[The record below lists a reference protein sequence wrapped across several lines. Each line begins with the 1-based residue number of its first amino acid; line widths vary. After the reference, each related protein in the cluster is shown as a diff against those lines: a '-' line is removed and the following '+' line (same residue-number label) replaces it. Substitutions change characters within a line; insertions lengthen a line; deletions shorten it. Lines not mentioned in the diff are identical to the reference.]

1 MNGIQGS
8 NTSNGSA
15 MPVTAFTLETFFIS
29 ALYVAIAVISV
40 FGNILV
46 ILAVY
51 TNRRLQTTSNYLL
64 VALAVPDFF
73 QGAVSLPLR
82 LVEVL
87 KAEWDH
93 QSFCLALI
101 HVSALFGGAS
111 NLHILLIAIERF
123 ISICWPYFYF
133 SWITTKC
140 ALLGVGVTWLS
151 MFIFSLL
158 PVMGWGARE
167 PGNSVTFCRF
177 PAFLTQECISFLFV
191 FVHVIPIITVPFLNM
206 FILRA
211 SLDHVKRIRVQ
222 EAASIYNSRTER
234 ISEYDSKAVEELR
247 KRKTE
252 AARQRKATRIVAAV
266 VGSFI
271 LLVVPIVII
280 DIVEML
286 SGAVVPVPV
295 VKTAVLMIYSN
306 HCVNVFVYAGF
317 NSDYRK
323 TFKKIV
329 LKGINFVRGR
339 GTNEIQCTNS
349 LEQTNTER
357 QDYDESFTLKT

>member
-93 QSFCLALI
+93 QSFCLASI
-101 HVSALFGGAS
+101 HVSTLFGGAS

-158 PVMGWGARE
+158 PVMGSGCKGARKSRYFLSVSSISHPGVHLISVRICPCHSHNHCYFPQYVHPASE
-167 PGNSVTFCRF
+167 PGSC
-177 PAFLTQECISFLFV
+177 
-191 FVHVIPIITVPFLNM
+191 
-206 FILRA
+206 
-211 SLDHVKRIRVQ
+211 
-222 EAASIYNSRTER
+222 EAN
-234 ISEYDSKAVEELR
+234 
-247 KRKTE
+247 
-252 AARQRKATRIVAAV
+252 
-266 VGSFI
+266 
-271 LLVVPIVII
+271 
-280 DIVEML
+280 
-286 SGAVVPVPV
+286 
-295 VKTAVLMIYSN
+295 
-306 HCVNVFVYAGF
+306 
-317 NSDYRK
+317 
-323 TFKKIV
+323 
-329 LKGINFVRGR
+329 
-339 GTNEIQCTNS
+339 
-349 LEQTNTER
+349 
-357 QDYDESFTLKT
+357 

>member
-15 MPVTAFTLETFFIS
+15 IPVTGSTLETFLIS
-29 ALYVAIAVISV
+29 LLYFVIALISV
-40 FGNILV
+40 FGNVLV
-46 ILAVY
+46 MLAVY

-87 KAEWDH
+87 KADCDH
-93 QSFCLALI
+93 KSFCRASI
-101 HVSALFGGAS
+101 PVSTLFGGAS

-123 ISICWPYFYF
+123 IAICWPYFYC

-140 ALLGVGVTWLS
+140 ALLGVAVTWLS
-151 MFIFSLL
+151 MSIFSLL
-158 PVMGWGARE
+158 PAMGWGGRE
-167 PGNSVTFCRF
+167 PENSVTFCRF
-177 PAFLTQECISFLFV
+177 PAFLTQEYISFLYV
-191 FVHVIPIITVPFLNM
+191 FVHVIPIITVTFLNV

-211 SLDHVKRIRVQ
+211 SLDHVRRIGAQVV
-222 EAASIYNSRTER
+222 ASSYNSQTEGN
-234 ISEYDSKAVEELR
+234 SEFDPEPVEEVR
-247 KRKTE
+247 KRKIE
-252 AARQRKATRIVAAV
+252 AVRQTKATRIVAAV
-266 VGSFI
+266 VGSFT
-271 LLVVPIVII
+271 LLVVPIVTI

-286 SGAVVPVPV
+286 TGAVVPVPV
-295 VKTAVLMIYSN
+295 VKTTVLMIYAN

-329 LKGINFVRGR
+329 VKGINLVRGR
-339 GTNEIQCTNS
+339 GATEVRCTNS
-349 LEQTNTER
+349 LERMETEG
-357 QDYDESFTLKT
+357 QI

>member
-1 MNGIQGS
+1 MSVVAHAETMNGIQGS
-8 NTSNGSA
+8 NTSNSSA
-15 MPVTAFTLETFFIS
+15 LPVTDITLETFVIS
-29 ALYVAIAVISV
+29 ALYFAIALISV

-51 TNRRLQTTSNYLL
+51 TNGRLQTTSNYLL

-87 KAEWDH
+87 KAERDH
-93 QSFCLALI
+93 QSFCRASI
-101 HVSALFGGAS
+101 HVSTLFGGVS
-111 NLHILLIAIERF
+111 NIHILLIAIERF
-123 ISICWPYFYF
+123 ISICWPYFYC

-140 ALLGVGVTWLS
+140 ALLGVGVTWLT

-158 PVMGWGARE
+158 PVVGWGARE
-167 PGNSVTFCRF
+167 PRNSVTFCRF
-177 PAFLTQECISFLFV
+177 PAFLTQEYISFLFV
-191 FVHVIPIITVPFLNM
+191 FVHVIPIITVTFLNV

-211 SLDHVKRIRVQ
+211 SLDHARRIGVQ
-222 EAASIYNSRTER
+222 VAASIYNSRTEGN
-234 ISEYDSKAVEELR
+234 SEFNSEKVAEAR

-271 LLVVPIVII
+271 LLVVPINII
-280 DIVEML
+280 DFVEMFT
-286 SGAVVPVPV
+286 GAVVPVPV

-317 NSDYRK
+317 NSDYKK

-339 GTNEIQCTNS
+339 GTNEVQCTNS
-349 LEQTNTER
+349 LEQTNTEG
-357 QDYDESFTLKT
+357 QD

>member
-1 MNGIQGS
+1 MNGIQGL

-15 MPVTAFTLETFFIS
+15 MPVPAFTLETFFIS
-29 ALYVAIAVISV
+29 ALYFAIALISV

-87 KAEWDH
+87 KVEWDH
-93 QSFCLALI
+93 QSFCRASV
-101 HVSALFGGAS
+101 HVSTLFGGAS
-111 NLHILLIAIERF
+111 NFHILLIAIERF
-123 ISICWPYFYF
+123 ISICWPYFYC

-140 ALLGVGVTWLS
+140 ALLGVGVTWLT

-158 PVMGWGARE
+158 PVMGWGAKE
-167 PGNSVTFCRF
+167 PGNNSVTFCRF
-177 PAFLTQECISFLFV
+177 PAFLTQEYITIMFV
-191 FVHVIPIITVPFLNM
+191 FVHVIPIITVTFLNV

-211 SLDHVKRIRVQ
+211 SLDHARRIGVQ
-222 EAASIYNSRTER
+222 VAASIYNSRTEGN
-234 ISEYDSKAVEELR
+234 SEFDSEKVEEVR

-252 AARQRKATRIVAAV
+252 AARQRKATRIVGAV

-271 LLVVPIVII
+271 LFVVPINII
-280 DIVEML
+280 DFVEML
-286 SGAVVPVPV
+286 TGAVVPVPV

-317 NSDYRK
+317 NSEYKK

-339 GTNEIQCTNS
+339 GTNEMQCTNS
-349 LEQTNTER
+349 LEQTNTEG
-357 QDYDESFTLKT
+357 QD

>member
-1 MNGIQGS
+1 MLGT

-15 MPVTAFTLETFFIS
+15 AIPVTVSTVETYLVS
-29 ALYVAIAVISV
+29 SLYFAIALTSV

-46 ILAVY
+46 MLAVF

-87 KAEWDH
+87 KTDVYH
-93 QSFCLALI
+93 KLFCRAAI
-101 HVSALFGGAS
+101 PVSTLFGGTS

-123 ISICWPYFYF
+123 IAICWPYFYCT
-133 SWITTKC
+133 WITTKF
-140 ALLGVGVTWLS
+140 ALVGVAVTWLS
-151 MFIFSLL
+151 MIIFSLL
-158 PVMGWGARE
+158 PIMGWGGKE
-167 PGNSVTFCRF
+167 PKSSVTFCRF
-177 PAFLTQECISFLFV
+177 PAFLTQAYITCLYI
-191 FVHVIPIITVPFLNM
+191 FVHVIPITVVLFLNV

-211 SLDHVKRIRVQ
+211 SLRHSRQIGAQVV
-222 EAASIYNSRTER
+222 ASRYNTQTDGN
-234 ISEYDSKAVEELR
+234 SEFDPEPVEEVP
-247 KRKTE
+247 KKKAE
-252 AARQRKATRIVAAV
+252 ATKQRKATRIVAAV

-271 LLVVPIVII
+271 LLVVPIITI

-286 SGAVVPVPV
+286 TGAVVPVPV
-295 VKTAVLMIYSN
+295 VKITVLMIYAN

-323 TFKKIV
+323 TFKKIL
-329 LKGINFVRGR
+329 LKGISLVRR
-339 GTNEIQCTNS
+339 ERPTEVQSTNN
-349 LEQTNTER
+349 
-357 QDYDESFTLKT
+357 